1 MNVEARLSFL
11 RERIRACE
19 SARMR
24 RLLPIVMTSLVLS
37 GASLSGCAYP
47 RRTTSL
53 SPVRT
58 EAFAVGPG
66 SAPADVYKFTL
77 ISATANQ
84 RNRGNAQ
91 WDDNNG
97 LPDLYVRILRDGVVV
112 WESETVDDSITPT
125 WNATIPRNLSIPNSA
140 RLQLEVW
147 DRDAV
152 GGDPVGIWR
161 GVGLP
166 PNARNGVE
174 ARVLLE
180 GESFL
185 TIRVDSPMPHRGVGI
200 RLFEVHDG
208 DLQVVEL
215 EPHSPASRA
224 GLVVGDRIIAVGS
237 TTVSQ
242 LGSARAS
249 GALSMAAERNEA
261 LRVVN
266 AQGVERTVTLDR
278 GYVWLVL

>member
-1 MNVEARLSFL
+1 
-11 RERIRACE
+11 
-19 SARMR
+19 MR

-66 SAPADVYKFTL
+66 SAPGDVYKLTV

-97 LPDLYVRILRDGVVV
+97 LPDLYVRVLRDGVVI
-112 WESETVDDSITPT
+112 WESETIDDSLTPT
-125 WNATIPRNLSIPNSA
+125 WNAAVPRNVRIPSSA

-185 TIRVDSPMPHRGVGI
+185 TIRIDSPLPHRGVGV
-200 RLFEVHDG
+200 RLFEVHDA
-208 DLQVVEL
+208 DLQIVEL
-215 EPHSPASRA
+215 EPFSPASRA
-224 GLVVGDRIIAVGS
+224 GLVVGDRILAIGS
-237 TTVSQ
+237 NTISQ

>member
-1 MNVEARLSFL
+1 
-11 RERIRACE
+11 
-19 SARMR
+19 
-24 RLLPIVMTSLVLS
+24 MTSLVLS
-37 GASLSGCAYP
+37 GAFSACAYP
-47 RRTTSL
+47 RRTTSI

-66 SAPADVYKFTL
+66 SAPSDIYKFTL
-77 ISATANQ
+77 ISATPNQ

-91 WDDNNG
+91 WDDNDG
-97 LPDLYVRILRDGVVV
+97 LPDVYVRIVRDGVVV
-112 WESETVDDSITPT
+112 WESETIDDSLTPV
-125 WNATIPRNLSIPNSA
+125 WNATVPRNLSIPRSA
-140 RLQLEVW
+140 HLQLEVW

-152 GGDPVGIWR
+152 GGDPIGIWR

-166 PNARNGVE
+166 SNARDGIE

-185 TIRVDSPMPHRGVGI
+185 TIRIDSPMPHRGVGI

-208 DLQVVEL
+208 DLQIIEL
-215 EPHSPASRA
+215 EPYSPAARA
-224 GLVVGDRIIAVGS
+224 GLVVGERIIAIGNS
-237 TTVSQ
+237 TVSQ

-249 GALSMAAERNEA
+249 GALSMASERNEA
-261 LRVVN
+261 LRVAN
-266 AQGVERTVTLDR
+266 IQGVERTVTLDR

>member
-1 MNVEARLSFL
+1 MRPLISFAM
-11 RERIRACE
+11 I
-19 SARMR
+19 
-24 RLLPIVMTSLVLS
+24 SLVLS
-37 GASLSGCAYP
+37 GSLLGGCAYP

-66 SAPADVYKFTL
+66 SAPSDVYKFTL
-77 ISATANQ
+77 ISANPNQ

-97 LPDLYVRILRDGVVV
+97 LPDLYLRVVRDGVVL
-112 WESETVDDSITPT
+112 WESETIDDNLTPV
-125 WNATIPRNLSIPNSA
+125 WNATAPRNLRIPAGA

-166 PNARNGVE
+166 ANARNGVE
-174 ARVLLE
+174 ARILLE

-208 DLQVVEL
+208 DLQIIEL
-215 EPHSPASRA
+215 EPYSPAARA
-224 GLVVGDRIIAVGS
+224 GLVVGDRIIAIGS
-237 TTVSQ
+237 ATVSQ

-249 GALSMAAERNEA
+249 GALSMASERNEA

-266 AQGVERTVTLDR
+266 AQGVERTVNLDR